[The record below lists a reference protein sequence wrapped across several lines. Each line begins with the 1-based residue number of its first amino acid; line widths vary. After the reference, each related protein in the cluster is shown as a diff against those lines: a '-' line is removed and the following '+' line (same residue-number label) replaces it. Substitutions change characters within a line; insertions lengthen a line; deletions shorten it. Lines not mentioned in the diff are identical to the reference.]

1 MKDMIIVRGGEQ
13 LESAVIHRLVS
24 CGFNVLVTVGE
35 NPSFMR
41 RGNTFCEAAFDG
53 EARVDGVGC
62 LRVQDVSEAEKIF
75 DLGMAALVIDD
86 GISNIKADILI
97 DMYGGCNNIEA
108 DYKIAL
114 GGGYLVGK
122 DADCVVEISGDDAG
136 KVLYEGYARAD
147 IYRDTDGEY
156 STSAGRAANVLSLGD
171 EVRRGSVITK
181 IGYADVCATKD
192 GFLSAIIR
200 EGCEVR
206 PGMKVAEILPD
217 KKDCFMLSM
226 KNRCISGGVLEAV
239 VRYYKERL

>member
-1 MKDMIIVRGGEQ
+1 MKDMIIVHGGGQ

-24 CGFNVLVTVGE
+24 CGFNVLVIVGE
-35 NPSFMR
+35 NPSFIR
-41 RGNTFCEAAFDG
+41 RGNTFCEAALDG
-53 EARVDGVGC
+53 EARVDGVVC
-62 LRVQDVSEAEKIF
+62 MRVQDVSEAEKIF
-75 DLGMAALVIDD
+75 ALGMAALVIDD
-86 GISNIKADILI
+86 GLLNIKADILI
-97 DMYGGCNNIEA
+97 DMHGGCNVDA

-122 DADCVVEISGDDAG
+122 DADCVVEISGDDTG

-156 STSAGRAANVLSLGD
+156 SPSAGMAANVLNLGD
-171 EVRRGSVITK
+171 EVKRGNVITK
-181 IGYADVCATKD
+181 IGFTDVCATRD

-206 PGMKVAEILPD
+206 PGMKVAEILPY
-217 KKDCFMLSM
+217 KKDCFSLSM

-239 VRYYKERL
+239 VRYYKERLK